1 MFPNLDAE
9 QARHGK
15 TNADMAVL
23 LKLSGTTSYEN
34 KKKNGNFSVSDAIRM
49 CDLFDC
55 DYEDCY
61 YDWVKDFPYAKCP
74 ARILGKLTPTSDIIA
89 KNWRAACWRNAFR
102 RNDND

>member
-55 DYEDCY
+55 DYEY
-61 YDWVKDFPYAKCP
+61 LFAKKP
-74 ARILGKLTPTSDIIA
+74 MVP
-89 KNWRAACWRNAFR
+89 RAWEPV
-102 RNDND
+102 